1 VSVVS
6 TVRGFVLDIIAPKTK
21 DIYYLCDYNN
31 EYNKDSYIKGN
42 NNNHSSHNVFNLVK
56 YPHLT
61 FAHVGVYILY
71 ILYGN
76 KVKKDNDR
84 EEQSIENILNLYE
97 KKFTKNK

>member
-1 VSVVS
+1 MNCIYLGCLLLVLLG
-6 TVRGFVLDIIAPKTK
+6 GFVLDIIAPKT
-21 DIYYLCDYNN
+21 
-31 EYNKDSYIKGN
+31 KDSYIKGN

-71 ILYGN
+71 ILYAN
-76 KVKKDNDR
+76 EVKKDNDR